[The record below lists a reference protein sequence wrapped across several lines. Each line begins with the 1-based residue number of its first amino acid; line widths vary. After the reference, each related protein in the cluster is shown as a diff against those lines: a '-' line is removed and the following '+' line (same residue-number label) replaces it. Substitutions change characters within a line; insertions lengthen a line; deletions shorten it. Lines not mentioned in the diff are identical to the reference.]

1 MGEAAGAGDFEFIAR
16 TNGTPKLWVGD
27 SSIPLPVVASP
38 ATGEWISQKITL
50 KARQIYF
57 LRLDV
62 AQLPATNLSVTLLWQ
77 SITIHKTV
85 VPPDNLYAAS
95 ILQAFRETYILL
107 QKTAIMVGDFKLTE
121 DEIAFLAQTNRGL
134 PALVLKD
141 FPVATPAP
149 SGPIDP
155 QTSTRFAPVLRAAHF
170 GAFAQMMLASD

>member
-1 MGEAAGAGDFEFIAR
+1 MVEAPGAGDFEFIVR

-62 AQLPATNLSVTLLWQ
+62 AQLPATNPSVTLLWQ

-95 ILQAFRETYILL
+95 ILQPFPATYILL
-107 QKTAIMVGDFKLTE
+107 HNTAIMLVPFTLPTQQ
-121 DEIAFLAQTNRGL
+121 IPFLAQPN
-134 PALVLKD
+134 
-141 FPVATPAP
+141 
-149 SGPIDP
+149 
-155 QTSTRFAPVLRAAHF
+155 
-170 GAFAQMMLASD
+170 